1 MLKQSTDSLDRML
14 YTLSAFFLSS
24 FSYIST
30 MELTMN
36 ETTFSLRALKD
47 SSNLVSSF
55 WTMLPS
61 SNSVSFLLFWIFS
74 ANTDWTFSV
83 LFWTM
88 LLNVIPLT
96 TKLFWSFSCL
106 ALALS
111 AWTFICSLNFG
122 HSLEEAT
129 CSPLQLEHFS
139 LRLSL
144 FLSGHSI
151 DLWAPAHRRHF
162 CNL

>member
-14 YTLSAFFLSS
+14 YTLSAFFLSD

-55 WTMLPS
+55 WTMLPN
-61 SNSVSFLLFWIFS
+61 SNSISFLLIWIFS

-83 LFWTM
+83 LF
-88 LLNVIPLT
+88 
-96 TKLFWSFSCL
+96 
-106 ALALS
+106 
-111 AWTFICSLNFG
+111 
-122 HSLEEAT
+122 
-129 CSPLQLEHFS
+129 
-139 LRLSL
+139 
-144 FLSGHSI
+144 
-151 DLWAPAHRRHF
+151 
-162 CNL
+162 